1 MGEQGEQP
9 IYNEEYLLHLTDL
22 MAVQLSVLAFQG
34 QHEYPNMNLFLWFN
48 RVSQVE
54 GKDAIWH
61 LRNKQRSLINIAE
74 HSESTNASNT

>member
-34 QHEYPNMNLFLWFN
+34 
-48 RVSQVE
+48 
-54 GKDAIWH
+54 
-61 LRNKQRSLINIAE
+61 
-74 HSESTNASNT
+74 